1 MVGSPVDHSC
11 GDHLGV
17 MSHHPPGDDGPGGG
31 LLAGGGDHLLAVLGV
46 HGVHYLVV
54 LLVTERPR
62 SKENLVYWMRQDNLS
77 YCIETGK
84 ENDVCRIFWIMSLC
98 PI

>member
-1 MVGSPVDHSC
+1 MVGSPVDHAS

-17 MSHHPPGDDGPGGG
+17 MSHHPPGDDGPGGC

-54 LLVTERPR
+54 LLVTECPR
-62 SKENLVYWMRQDNLS
+62 SEDNLVYWMQIDDLS
-77 YCIETGK
+77 YWIETGNP
-84 ENDVCRIFWIMSLC
+84 ENPTL
-98 PI
+98 